1 MAKNEIFAEVN
12 QFSEDVIISAA
23 SLQTANDGKSQVCPQ
38 CGNGSSGGKGDGIK
52 QQEYP
57 KGSGKLSWYCYGGL
71 HTGKRSMSN
80 CDVIAAA
87 YGINDNAKLAR
98 KLEELFPDLKSEE
111 SKDFSSSKEDSSD
124 TKKKKDYSGM
134 YRHCRDALPSFLM
147 TQPNCRWREL
157 TNETLH
163 EAGVG
168 YNCNYC
174 GKRVVIIPYD
184 NESFFWREVDGNGR
198 GVNKGGKRRLLE
210 TLPLKTGVGK
220 VNFLTEGE
228 VDALS
233 IKQALVPFKENF
245 GVASIGSVSFDR
257 LLVTELDSKYK
268 DFEEKPRIIWLAD
281 NDAKDKEGK
290 SASKIVEALVK
301 AGYPAI
307 KIYFA
312 PIGEAKVDANE
323 YLQRNGTY
331 ALGEFLLG
339 VADDNESELDK
350 VEEEIK
356 AAIREQEIAEAEA
369 HGITRCTVADFLSSG
384 RFDSELA
391 TLSKFSGRATGFENL
406 DEKQIFLPGLYVLG
420 GAPGTGK
427 TTFAWQLLNQ
437 LAAGDEDRGRDKE
450 HCIYCSYEMTLTE
463 MISKSIA
470 REMRRRHLARGAGLC
485 LSSADIR
492 RGFGRDSEEFKAAR
506 TKLEKQKNRL
516 TVLGLRNTTVEELL
530 AELKREAKAVGDL
543 PLTVAIDYLQLIPVS
558 NQKATAR
565 ERVDEVM
572 LKLKTF
578 QKEAGAT
585 ILLLSSLSRDANKY
599 GGNQLFSFKESG
611 SIEYSS
617 DVTWSLTRE
626 NPEFKTLPRKIK
638 LSCTKNRNGD
648 IFDVWFDYYAQSDYF
663 VGSSASDE
671 DEEKPKPK
679 KKYTK

>member
-12 QFSEDVIISAA
+12 QFSEDAIISAA
-23 SLQTANDGKSQVCPQ
+23 GLQTARDGKSCVCPQ
-38 CGNGSSGGKGDGIK
+38 CGTGSNGGKGDGIRQK
-52 QQEYP
+52 EYP
-57 KGSGKLSWYCYGGL
+57 QGSGKFSWYCYGGL

-87 YGINDNAKLAR
+87 YGISDNAELAR
-98 KLEELFPDLKSEE
+98 KLEELFPDLKEP
-111 SKDFSSSKEDSSD
+111 KDFSSSKENSSG
-124 TKKKKDYSGM
+124 TEERKNYSKM
-134 YRHCRDALPSFLM
+134 YTNCRNALPSFLA
-147 TQPNCRWREL
+147 TQPDWKWREL

-168 YNCNYC
+168 YNCNYR
-174 GKRVVIIPYD
+174 GKRVMIIPYD
-184 NESFFWREVDGNGR
+184 DESFFWREVDGNGR
-198 GVNKGGKRRLLE
+198 GMNKGGKRRLLE
-210 TLPLKTGVGK
+210 TLPLKTGAGK

-228 VDALS
+228 IDALS
-233 IKQALVPFKENF
+233 IKQALVPYKENF

-257 LLVTELDSKYK
+257 LLVKELDKTYG
-268 DFEEKPRIIWLAD
+268 DLEEKPRIIWLAD

-290 SASKIVEALVK
+290 SASKIVDALNA

-312 PIGEAKVDANE
+312 PIGEVKVDANE

-339 VADDNESELDK
+339 VADDNESELDA
-350 VEEEIK
+350 VEEKIK

-369 HGITRCTVADFLSSG
+369 HGITRCTVADYLSSG

-391 TLSKFSGRATGFENL
+391 TLSKFSGRKTGFANL
-406 DEKQIFLPGLYVLG
+406 DEKQIFLPALYVLG

-437 LAAGDEDRGRDKE
+437 LAAGDVDRGREKE
-450 HCIYCSYEMTLTE
+450 YCVYCSYEMTLAE

-470 REMRRRHLARGAGLC
+470 REMRRKHLAKGTGLC

-492 RGFGRDSEEFKAAR
+492 RGFGHDSEEFKAAR
-506 TKLEKQKNRL
+506 TKLEKQKNSL
-516 TVLGLRNTTVEELL
+516 TVLELRNTTVEELL
-530 AELKREAKAVGDL
+530 AELKREAKAAGDM
-543 PLTVAIDYLQLIPVS
+543 PLNITIDYLQLVPIT

-572 LKLKTF
+572 LRLKTF
-578 QKEAGAT
+578 QKEVGAT
-585 ILLLSSLSRDANKY
+585 VLLLSSLSRDANKY

-626 NPEFKTLPRKIK
+626 NPEVKTLPRKIK

-663 VGSSASDE
+663 VGSESASDE
-671 DEEKPKPK
+671 DEEKAKPK
-679 KKYTK
+679 RKYTK